1 MHRPTRIEDLADLAV
16 ALLELE
22 ASLGRAAVREAG
34 LDHSLLPNELLGNPI
49 QGGTICD
56 LLLVVVRGDLGG
68 FFLFRGIEGWGLNLS
83 CCAGSGGEEGDEE
96 ETHGGLSWL
105 RSRLLGLCR

>member
-1 MHRPTRIEDLADLAV
+1 MHRPTGIEDLADLAV

-22 ASLGRAAVREAG
+22 ASLGRAAVRETG
-34 LDHSLLPNELLGNPI
+34 LQHPLLPNELLRNPI

-56 LLLVVVRGDLGG
+56 LLLVVGRGDLGG
-68 FFLFRGIEGWGLNLS
+68 FFLFRGIENRLNGS
-83 CCAGSGGEEGDEE
+83 SSTGSGGEEGDEE